1 MSAARQ
7 SRQRTTELAPPA
19 ADISELRA
27 RRRQAQRR
35 RRLARID
42 LGLGVAGGLLLL
54 LASPGLAITLLIAV
68 LVLAVCGISIL
79 VQRRMRRRIVKT
91 VPARRR
97 FGRGVRRS
105 T

>member
-1 MSAARQ
+1 MSAVRQ
-7 SRQRTTELAPPA
+7 SRQGPTELAPPP

-27 RRRQAQRR
+27 RRRQARR
-35 RRLARID
+35 KRRLARID
-42 LGLGVAGGLLLL
+42 LGLGVAGGLVLL

-68 LVLAVCGISIL
+68 LVLVVCGITIL
-79 VQRRMRRRIVKT
+79 VQRRMRRRIVRT

-97 FGRGVRRS
+97 SGSSVRRR

>member
-1 MSAARQ
+1 MSAAHQ
-7 SRQRTTELAPPA
+7 SRRRPTELAPPA
-19 ADISELRA
+19 ADISELRT
-27 RRRQAQRR
+27 RRRQARRR
-35 RRLARID
+35 RRLVRID
-42 LGLGVAGGLLLL
+42 LGLGVTGGLVLL

-79 VQRRMRRRIVKT
+79 VQQRMRRRIVKT

-97 FGRGVRRS
+97 SGSSVRGR